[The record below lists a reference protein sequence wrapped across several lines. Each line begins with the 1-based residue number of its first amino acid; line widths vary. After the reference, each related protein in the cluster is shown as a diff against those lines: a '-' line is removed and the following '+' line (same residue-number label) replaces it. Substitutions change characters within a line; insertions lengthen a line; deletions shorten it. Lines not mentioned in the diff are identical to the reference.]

1 MAFWFALFAVSAVS
15 LQTESVVRT
24 GCEAEDTPVAVLPAG
39 TQVEVRSA
47 LSGGS
52 GTCYKIAA
60 KVDGR
65 EVSGYVAGKALASVA
80 AFDEA
85 RRAARGLGGSN
96 AAQSEQVQAVV
107 RQAAAKSGR
116 EHPAAKAWALIEAN
130 QPAEALRM
138 LEQDLLRYPVDPYL
152 HAVAGMAYYRM
163 DNLDRAILH
172 WKESAAIE
180 ANPSVAAMLER
191 AEREKAADRGSERM
205 VGNRVV
211 LRYERAALS
220 GPFAQAMLHVLDEEY
235 MRVSYELG
243 CRASEKVT
251 AVAQSRESYFASTQA
266 AEWTGGLYD
275 GRIHVPVTESRQV
288 SAQTRRTFAHELVHA
303 CLHELGRWPSWLHE
317 GLAQKFSGESLQ
329 PGLRAR
335 IEEMRKAKA
344 LPKLAQLGQNWSRM
358 SSQHAAVAYALALY
372 AAEKLVE
379 MKASTGL
386 GNVLRDPAGFAAVEA
401 ELDRA
406 LGLE

>member
-1 MAFWFALFAVSAVS
+1 MPVWLALFAVTAAT
-15 LQTESVVRT
+15 LQTESVLRT
-24 GCEAEDTPVAVLPAG
+24 GCDSDETQVAVLPAG
-39 TQVEVRSA
+39 QAVEVRSA

-52 GTCYKIAA
+52 GTCYKVVATIE
-60 KVDGR
+60 GR
-65 EVSGYVAGKALASVA
+65 QVTGYVPAKALANNDS
-80 AFDEA
+80 FDQARREA
-85 RRAARGLGGSN
+85 RSFGGTN
-96 AAQSEQVQAVV
+96 AAASEQVQSIV
-107 RQAAAKSGR
+107 RQATTKGGR

-152 HAVAGMAYYRM
+152 HAVAGMAYYRT

-172 WKESAAIE
+172 WKESTAIE
-180 ANPSVAAMLER
+180 ANPSVAALLKR
-191 AEREKAADRGSERM
+191 AEREKAADKGSERM

-211 LRYERAALS
+211 LRYERATLS
-220 GPFAQAMLHVLDEEY
+220 APFAQTMLQALDEEY
-235 MRVSYELG
+235 TRVSYQLG

-251 AVAQSRESYFASTQA
+251 AVATSRQSYFASTQA
-266 AEWTGGLYD
+266 AEWSGGLYD

-288 SAQTRRTFAHELVHA
+288 SADTRKTFAHELVHA
-303 CLHELGRWPSWLHE
+303 CLHELGSWPSWLHE
-317 GLAQKFSGESLQ
+317 GLAQKFSGETMQ
-329 PGLRAR
+329 PAYRAT

-344 LPKLAQLGQNWSRM
+344 LPKLSQLGQNWSRL
-358 SSQHAAVAYALALY
+358 SSKHAAVAYTLALY

-386 GNVLRDPAGFAAVEA
+386 GNVLRNPSGFPAIEA

-406 LGLE
+406 LGL